1 MLALLHLTRFRDG
14 QGHSAVIRAWKHQ
27 DWNVLDRLHERG
39 LIGDPRIK
47 TKSVVLTEEGQE
59 LARELFQKLFG
70 P

>member
-1 MLALLHLTRFRDG
+1 
-14 QGHSAVIRAWKHQ
+14 
-27 DWNVLDRLHERG
+27 